1 MKEVESSRVRCLRRR
16 IADMARH
23 SGREDEE
30 SMRERFKARASGWDW
45 RRRERR
51 TSAWDRWS
59 LEDDMRLDIRV
70 SKWAGF
76 GPRRRASSC

>member
-16 IADMARH
+16 IADMARY
-23 SGREDEE
+23 SGIEE
-30 SMRERFKARASGWDW
+30 EERVRERFKVSASGWDW

-51 TSAWDRWS
+51 DSAWERRS

-70 SKWAGF
+70 SKCAGL
-76 GPRRRASSC
+76 GPTRRASS